1 MISPL
6 PEKILLGKT
15 LQISRV
21 LTGLWQVADIE
32 KSGKIIDPENG
43 ALEPAYR
50 VKGDGIIWCYSPIAK
65 TMVRILRG
73 SKAYLL
79 QEITNENEET
89 MIFVPYEVV
98 YINKEELIEIG
109 YN

>member
-1 MISPL
+1 MPSSKKKYNSVRL
-6 PEKILLGKT
+6 QKIIK
-15 LQISRV
+15 QIS
-21 LTGLWQVADIE
+21 GE
-32 KSGKIIDPENG
+32 IDPENG

>member
-1 MISPL
+1 MPSSKKKYNSVRL
-6 PEKILLGKT
+6 QKIIK
-15 LQISRV
+15 QIS
-21 LTGLWQVADIE
+21 GE
-32 KSGKIIDPENG
+32 IDP
-43 ALEPAYR
+43 
-50 VKGDGIIWCYSPIAK
+50 GIIWCYSPIAK